1 MKSARGVLSL
11 CLARC
16 ASPGTVRPHAL
27 VRGINQFGSIFL
39 RRCRAGSAEGS
50 LASLLSAVPVRP
62 SWRPEVLHLC
72 NSRAAQA
79 RTKVAGRGVEMM
91 RLNDG

>member
-39 RRCRAGSAEGS
+39 RRCRAGFGEGIGS
-50 LASLLSAVPVRP
+50 QPPLRRACWRPGWCTGLFLLSVI
-62 SWRPEVLHLC
+62 
-72 NSRAAQA
+72 AA
-79 RTKVAGRGVEMM
+79 GLDRGNATD
-91 RLNDG
+91 RGG